1 MLSKA
6 VASAVSVTLN
16 PKTTSKFFGLK
27 RVSFV
32 SSDSLVFGGKN
43 SSFNADGLKKSRSC
57 SRMESFVTKA
67 SASAQP
73 LKNAD
78 ELIDSVETFIFDCD
92 GELVIL
98 FTAYFFLV
106 SWFSFCSDSAYVG
119 FNLESWQWLM
129 VIIFGIMRLSGIL
142 L

>member
-6 VASAVSVTLN
+6 VASVVSVTLN

-57 SRMESFVTKA
+57 SRMENFVTKA
-67 SASAQP
+67 SASSSASAQP

-92 GELVIL
+92 GELVTLLI
-98 FTAYFFLV
+98 AYVFFVSFLV
-106 SWFSFCSDSAYVG
+106 ILLRWGFS
-119 FNLESWQWLM
+119 LES
-129 VIIFGIMRLSGIL
+129 
-142 L
+142 

>member
-16 PKTTSKFFGLK
+16 RKTTSKFFGLK
-27 RVSFV
+27 RVSLV
-32 SSDSLVFGGKN
+32 YSDSLVFGGKN
-43 SSFNADGLKKSRSC
+43 SSFNADGLKKSRSR

-92 GELVIL
+92 GELVTL
-98 FTAYFFLV
+98 FTACFFLV
-106 SWFSFCSDSAYVG
+106 S
-119 FNLESWQWLM
+119 
-129 VIIFGIMRLSGIL
+129 
-142 L
+142 